1 MGVTGRCGV
10 EDIVA
15 VILGWDEAKSGFQ
28 FNALG
33 GHLNY
38 TLNQVVSEAEI
49 IAALTELGENEL
61 IEQERGV
68 YRLSEPD
75 RPELELY
82 EPLEAG
88 FQTNGIWSRLG
99 IDRHQWVF
107 QKTAAGGVRGA
118 GRLSMPDFTL
128 AAIKSWR
135 FDPRRSLEIYSFEV
149 KRRAGTSV
157 ASVYEAVAHGRFA
170 HHPYLVCPRSNLD
183 RSLNSEL
190 KDACLKEGVGL
201 ILFDIVVEPPNRFS
215 LKRIELIEEA
225 VRRSPDPQMIE
236 EHLSKR
242 LSAANC
248 QRLERMA
255 RGEAE

>member
-1 MGVTGRCGV
+1 MGVTSRCAVG
-10 EDIVA
+10 DIVA
-15 VILGWDEAKSGFQ
+15 VILGWDQAKSGFQ
-28 FNALG
+28 FNALA
-33 GHLNY
+33 GHVNY
-38 TLNQVVSEAEI
+38 TLNRVVSEAEI
-49 IAALTELGENEL
+49 IEALSELGENEL
-61 IEQERGV
+61 IEQERGI

-88 FQTNGIWSRLG
+88 FETNGIWTRLG

-107 QKTAAGGVRGA
+107 QKTAAGGIRGA

-135 FDPRRSLEIYSFEV
+135 FDPRRSLEVYSFEV
-149 KRRAGTSV
+149 KRRAGTSI

-170 HHPYLVCPRSNLD
+170 HYPYLVCPRSNLD
-183 RSLNSEL
+183 QSLNSEL
-190 KDACLKEGVGL
+190 EDACLREGIGL
-201 ILFDIVVEPPNRFS
+201 ILFDIVVEPSHQFR
-215 LKRIELIEEA
+215 LKRIELIEQA
-225 VRRSPDPQMIE
+225 VRRFPDPQIIE

-242 LSAANC
+242 LSPANC

>member
-1 MGVTGRCGV
+1 MTGRCAV
-10 EDIVA
+10 DDIVA
-15 VILGWDEAKSGFQ
+15 AIQRWEQAKSGFQ
-28 FNALG
+28 FNALAG
-33 GHLNY
+33 YLNY
-38 TLNQVVSEAEI
+38 TLDRVVSEAEI
-49 IAALTELGENEL
+49 VNVLKELAENEL
-61 IEQERGV
+61 IEQERGI

-75 RPELELY
+75 RPELDLY

-88 FQTNGIWSRLG
+88 FHANGIWSRLG

-107 QKTAAGGVRGA
+107 QKTAAGGIRGA

-149 KRRAGTSV
+149 KRRASASV

-183 RSLNSEL
+183 QLLNSEL
-190 KDACLKEGVGL
+190 KDACLREGVGL
-201 ILFDIVVEPPNRFS
+201 ILFDIVVEPPGRFS

-242 LSAANC
+242 LSTTNC

-255 RGEAE
+255 RGDAE